1 MAVLVYRT
9 ALGCAGNCGAAVRVC
24 AWLRAQRRPGL
35 ARLCARPLSA
45 PQETIRR
52 DVSGRC
58 VRGAL
63 VFYLKAIRVP
73 VSVPVPARG
82 QPGLGF
88 GLRAPSFDLEM
99 PVCITVLLPVL
110 ILQSVL

>member
-1 MAVLVYRT
+1 MAVLVGRA
-9 ALGCAGNCGAAVRVC
+9 ALGCAGNCGAAVRVG

-63 VFYLKAIRVP
+63 VFYLKLPQTAC
-73 VSVPVPARG
+73 RG
-82 QPGLGF
+82 LAGKMLH
-88 GLRAPSFDLEM
+88 E
-99 PVCITVLLPVL
+99 T
-110 ILQSVL
+110 

>member
-1 MAVLVYRT
+1 VQLEAPQEGQKSWLVVAVLVGRA
-9 ALGCAGNCGAAVRVC
+9 ALGCAGDCGAAARVG

-63 VFYLKAIRVP
+63 VFYLKLKTHGRVFIAA
-73 VSVPVPARG
+73 VTAATFLNAAQR
-82 QPGLGF
+82 L
-88 GLRAPSFDLEM
+88 
-99 PVCITVLLPVL
+99 
-110 ILQSVL
+110 

>member
-9 ALGCAGNCGAAVRVC
+9 ALGCAGNCGAAVRVG

-52 DVSGRC
+52 GVSGRC
-58 VRGAL
+58 VRSAL
-63 VFYLKAIRVP
+63 VFYLKMRPIT
-73 VSVPVPARG
+73 S
-82 QPGLGF
+82 
-88 GLRAPSFDLEM
+88 
-99 PVCITVLLPVL
+99 TVLR
-110 ILQSVL
+110 SVTQLTL